1 MNNHNTKVISFY
13 SNEDD
18 LIMGDYKINV
28 IFSEDN
34 ISLEVKE
41 ERLARLNKLVG
52 NYANMNNQKYLDQV
66 VEVLVDGFS
75 KKNDTVYSGYTP
87 QFKLVNFTAKNVK
100 IGDIVKVKIIAAKSF
115 SLDGVMIEEE

>member
-34 ISLEVKE
+34 ISLEDIFTKVLLKE
-41 ERLARLNKLVG
+41 LLMILKNEN
-52 NYANMNNQKYLDQV
+52 NML
-66 VEVLVDGFS
+66 ESSCTSLSLS
-75 KKNDTVYSGYTP
+75 KEGGKNW
-87 QFKLVNFTAKNVK
+87 
-100 IGDIVKVKIIAAKSF
+100 II
-115 SLDGVMIEEE
+115 